1 MLTQKREQ
9 ELSFTENNTDKLFD
23 IFEHADRTL
32 GDGYAS
38 EVYMVKEKNK
48 EDGQLYAAKWI
59 KPHAYWTIANEK
71 SCLGIINHPQIV
83 SLKYVFDRRKQP
95 KEPKS
100 KDKK

>member
-48 EDGQLYAAKWI
+48 EDG
-59 KPHAYWTIANEK
+59 
-71 SCLGIINHPQIV
+71 
-83 SLKYVFDRRKQP
+83 
-95 KEPKS
+95 
-100 KDKK
+100 